1 VINLTKATK
10 EFYLPRRIAPPPP
23 SQGGAGGRFDL
34 LILLSLFMSKLSL
47 KLSQQQK
54 LSPQQIQFVKL
65 LQIPSAE
72 LSNRIEEELEENPA
86 LEEGKEESNEFEE
99 QEVSPLDELERDE
112 FEVDDYLQD
121 EYAGYKMAGD
131 SYDSNEETKEKPIA
145 VVPSAEEFLLM
156 QVGFVVADE
165 REQILAQQIIGSLDD
180 DGYLRRNLESIVN
193 DLEFTIGIITTFEE
207 LENVLHKVQQ
217 LDPPGIAARNLQ
229 ECLSLQLH
237 RRNHG
242 EELLDLAIQIIDEH
256 FEAFSK
262 KHFSQLKQKLQVTDD
277 QFKEVIK
284 VITKLNP
291 RPGSASEGD
300 IAPMLNPDFIVQNIG
315 GKLEIKL
322 NGKNA
327 PELRISRSFHEMLDT
342 YEKGGKSNKEIKE
355 AVSFIKQ
362 KLDAASWFIQAI
374 QQRHATLLK
383 TMQRIVEIQYDF
395 FLTGDDSNLQPMKM
409 KHIAELIEMDVSTV
423 SRVVS
428 SKSVQ
433 TDFGIYPLKYFFSE
447 GITHESG
454 KDFSTREVKNILREI
469 IESEPSDQPYPD
481 EQLEE
486 LLLERGFV
494 VKRRTVAKYREQL
507 GIAVARLR
515 RRV

>member
-1 VINLTKATK
+1 M
-10 EFYLPRRIAPPPP
+10 
-23 SQGGAGGRFDL
+23 G
-34 LILLSLFMSKLSL
+34 KLAL

-65 LQIPSAE
+65 LQIPTSE
-72 LSNRIEEELEENPA
+72 LAMRIEDELEENPA
-86 LEEGKEESNEFEE
+86 LEEGSEASNEFED
-99 QEVSPLDELERDE
+99 QDVSHVDDLEREE

-121 EYAGYKMAGD
+121 DYAGYKMAGD
-131 SYDSNEETKEKPIA
+131 SYDPNEETRERPIA
-145 VVPSAEEFLLM
+145 VVPSSEEFLMM
-156 QVGFVVADE
+156 QVGFVVANE
-165 REQILAQQIIGSLDD
+165 REELIAQQIIGSLDD

-193 DLEFTIGIITTFEE
+193 DLEFTIGFVTNLQEVE
-207 LENVLHKVQQ
+207 QVLHKVQQ
-217 LDPPGIAARNLQ
+217 LDPPGIGARNLQ

-237 RRNHG
+237 RKNHG
-242 EELLDLAIQIIDEH
+242 DELTEWAIQLIDEH

-262 KHFSQLKQKLQVTDD
+262 KHYPQLRQKLNLSEE
-277 QFKEVIK
+277 QFKQVMSL
-284 VITKLNP
+284 VTKLNP
-291 RPGSASEGD
+291 RPGGTSDGE
-300 IAPMLNPDFIVQNIG
+300 IAPIVQPDFIVSNIG
-315 GKLEIKL
+315 GKLEVKL

-327 PELRISRSFHEMLDT
+327 PELRVSRSFHDMLDT
-342 YEKGGKSNKEIKE
+342 YEKGGKENKEIKE
-355 AVSFIKQ
+355 AVSFIKH
-362 KLDAASWFIQAI
+362 KLDAANWFIQAI

-383 TMQRIVEIQYDF
+383 TMQRIVEIQYEF
-395 FLTGDDSNLQPMKM
+395 FLSGDDAHLKPMKM
-409 KHIAELIEMDVSTV
+409 KLIAELIQMDVSTV

-454 KDFSTREVKNILREI
+454 EDFSTREVKNILKEI
-469 IESEPSDQPYPD
+469 IASEPADQPYPD

-515 RRV
+515 VRV

>member
-1 VINLTKATK
+1 M
-10 EFYLPRRIAPPPP
+10 
-23 SQGGAGGRFDL
+23 G
-34 LILLSLFMSKLSL
+34 KLAL

-65 LQIPSAE
+65 LQIPTSE
-72 LSNRIEEELEENPA
+72 LAMRIEDELEENPA
-86 LEEGKEESNEFEE
+86 LEEGSDASNEFED
-99 QEVSPLDELERDE
+99 QEVSHVDDLEREE

-121 EYAGYKMAGD
+121 DYAGYKMAGD
-131 SYDSNEETKEKPIA
+131 SYDPNEETRERPIA
-145 VVPSAEEFLLM
+145 VVPSSEEFLMM
-156 QVGFVVADE
+156 QVGFVVANE
-165 REQILAQQIIGSLDD
+165 REELIAQQIIGSLDD

-193 DLEFTIGIITTFEE
+193 DLEFTIGFVTNLQEVE
-207 LENVLHKVQQ
+207 QVLHKVQQ
-217 LDPPGIAARNLQ
+217 LDPPGIGARNLQ

-237 RRNHG
+237 RKNHG
-242 EELLDLAIQIIDEH
+242 DELTEWAIQLIDEH
-256 FEAFSK
+256 FDAFSK
-262 KHFSQLKQKLQVTDD
+262 KHYPQLRQKLNLSEE
-277 QFKEVIK
+277 QFKQVMSL
-284 VITKLNP
+284 VTKLNP
-291 RPGSASEGD
+291 RPGGTSEGE
-300 IAPMLNPDFIVQNIG
+300 IAPIVQPDFIVSNIG
-315 GKLEIKL
+315 GKLEVKL

-327 PELRISRSFHEMLDT
+327 PELRVSRSFHDMLDT
-342 YEKGGKSNKEIKE
+342 YEKGGKENKEIKE
-355 AVSFIKQ
+355 AVSFIKH
-362 KLDAASWFIQAI
+362 KLDAANWFIQAI

-383 TMQRIVEIQYDF
+383 TMQRIVEIQYEF
-395 FLTGDDSNLQPMKM
+395 FLSGDDAHLKPMKM
-409 KHIAELIEMDVSTV
+409 KLIAELIQMDVSTV

-454 KDFSTREVKNILREI
+454 EDFSTREVKNILKEI
-469 IESEPSDQPYPD
+469 IASEPADQPYPD

-515 RRV
+515 KKV

>member
-1 VINLTKATK
+1 
-10 EFYLPRRIAPPPP
+10 
-23 SQGGAGGRFDL
+23 
-34 LILLSLFMSKLSL
+34 MSKLSL

-65 LQIPSAE
+65 LQIPSVE
-72 LSNRIEEELEENPA
+72 LAARIEDELEDNPA
-86 LEEGKEESNEFEE
+86 LEEGKDESNEFDE
-99 QEVSPLDELERDE
+99 QEISHVDDLEREE

-121 EYAGYKMAGD
+121 DYAGYKMAGD

-145 VVPSAEEFLLM
+145 VVPSAEEFLMM
-156 QVGFVVADE
+156 QVGFVVTNE
-165 REQILAQQIIGSLDD
+165 REQLLAQQIIGSLDD

-193 DLEFTIGIITTFEE
+193 DLEFTIGVVTNLEE
-207 LENVLHKVQQ
+207 LQNVLHKVQQ

-237 RRNHG
+237 RKNHG
-242 EELLDLAIQIIDEH
+242 DDLTELAVQVIDDH
-256 FEAFSK
+256 FEAFTK
-262 KHFSQLKQKLQVTDD
+262 KHFSQLRQKLQVSEER
-277 QFKEVIK
+277 FKEVIK
-284 VITKLNP
+284 IITKLNP
-291 RPGSASEGD
+291 RPGSTSEGD
-300 IAPMLNPDFIVQNIG
+300 IAPMLNPDFIVQNNG
-315 GKLEIKL
+315 GKLEVKL

-342 YEKGGKSNKEIKE
+342 YSTGGKSNKELKE

-362 KLDAASWFIQAI
+362 KLDAATWFIQAI

-395 FLTGDDSNLQPMKM
+395 FLSGDDSNLQPMKM

-433 TDFGIYPLKYFFSE
+433 TDFGIFPLKYFFSE

-454 KDFSTREVKNILREI
+454 KDFSTREVKNILKEI
-469 IESEPSDQPYPD
+469 IESEPADQPYPD

-486 LLLERGFV
+486 ILLEKGFV

-507 GIAVARLR
+507 GIPVARLR

>member
-1 VINLTKATK
+1 M
-10 EFYLPRRIAPPPP
+10 
-23 SQGGAGGRFDL
+23 G
-34 LILLSLFMSKLSL
+34 KLVL

-65 LQIPSAE
+65 LQIPTAE
-72 LSNRIEEELEENPA
+72 LSTRIEDELEENPA
-86 LEEGKEESNEFEE
+86 LEEGPEETNDFDE
-99 QEVSPLDELERDE
+99 QEISHVDDLEREE

-121 EYAGYKMAGD
+121 DYAGYKMAGD
-131 SYDSNEETKEKPIA
+131 SYDPNEEMKERPVA
-145 VVPSAEEFLLM
+145 VVPSSEEFLMM
-156 QVGFVVADE
+156 QVGFVVANE
-165 REQILAQQIIGSLDD
+165 REQVIAQQIIGSLED

-193 DLEFTIGIITTFEE
+193 DLEFTIGFVTNLEE
-207 LENVLHKVQQ
+207 VEQVLLKVQQ

-229 ECLSLQLH
+229 ECLSIQLH
-237 RRNHG
+237 RKNHG
-242 EELLDLAIQIIDEH
+242 DELTEWAIQLIDEH

-262 KHFSQLKQKLQVTDD
+262 KHFPQLRQKLNLSEE
-277 QFKEVIK
+277 QFKQVINL
-284 VITKLNP
+284 VTKLNP
-291 RPGSASEGD
+291 RPGGTSDGD
-300 IAPMLNPDFIVQNIG
+300 IAPIVQPDFIVTNVD
-315 GKLEIKL
+315 GKLEVKL

-327 PELRISRSFHEMLDT
+327 PELRVSRSFHEMLDT
-342 YEKGGKSNKEIKE
+342 YEKGGKENKEVKE
-355 AVSFIKQ
+355 AVSFIKH
-362 KLDAASWFIQAI
+362 KLDAANWFIQAI

-383 TMQRIVEIQYDF
+383 TMQRIVEIQYAF
-395 FLTGDDSNLQPMKM
+395 FLSGDDANLKPMKM
-409 KHIAELIEMDVSTV
+409 KLIAELIEMDVSTV

-433 TDFGIYPLKYFFSE
+433 TDFGIFPLKYFFSE

-454 KDFSTREVKNILREI
+454 EDFSTREVKNILREI
-469 IESEPSDQPYPD
+469 IESEPADQPYPD

-507 GIAVARLR
+507 GIAVARMR

>member
-1 VINLTKATK
+1 M
-10 EFYLPRRIAPPPP
+10 
-23 SQGGAGGRFDL
+23 G
-34 LILLSLFMSKLSL
+34 KLSL

-65 LQIPSAE
+65 LQIPTAE
-72 LSNRIEEELEENPA
+72 LSARIEEELEDNPA
-86 LEEGKEESNEFEE
+86 LEEGPEERNEF
-99 QEVSPLDELERDE
+99 DENETLVDDLERDE
-112 FEVDDYLQD
+112 LEVDDYLQD
-121 EYAGYKMAGD
+121 DYAGYKMAGD
-131 SYDSNEETKEKPIA
+131 SYDPNEETKERPIA
-145 VVPSAEEFLLM
+145 VVPSSEEFLMM
-156 QVGFVVADE
+156 QVGFVVSDE
-165 REQILAQQIIGSLDD
+165 REQLIAQQIIGSLDD

-193 DLEFTIGIITTFEE
+193 DLEFTIGFVTTLDEVQE
-207 LENVLHKVQQ
+207 VLYKVQQ
-217 LDPPGIAARNLQ
+217 LDPPGIGARDLQ

-237 RRNHG
+237 RKHHG
-242 EELLDLAIQIIDEH
+242 ERITAWAIQVVDEY
-256 FEAFSK
+256 FDVFSK
-262 KHFSQLKQKLQVTDD
+262 KHYPQLRQKLGVSEEEFKQV
-277 QFKEVIK
+277 IS

-291 RPGSASEGD
+291 RPGGGSDGD
-300 IAPMLNPDFIVQNIG
+300 IAPIIQPDFLVSVAD
-315 GKLEIKL
+315 GKIEVKL

-327 PELRISRSFHEMLDT
+327 PELRISKSFHEMLDT
-342 YEKGGKSNKEIKE
+342 YDKGGKQHKEMRE
-355 AVSFIKQ
+355 AVTFIKH

-374 QQRHATLLK
+374 RQRHATLLK

-395 FLTGDDSNLQPMKM
+395 FVTGDESRLKPLKM
-409 KHIAELIEMDVSTV
+409 KQIAELIEMDVSTV

-428 SKSVQ
+428 SKSAQ

-454 KDFSTREVKNILREI
+454 EDFSTREVKNIIKELI
-469 IESEPSDQPYPD
+469 ATEPSDRPYPD

-507 GIAVARLR
+507 GIPVARMR

>member
-1 VINLTKATK
+1 M
-10 EFYLPRRIAPPPP
+10 
-23 SQGGAGGRFDL
+23 G
-34 LILLSLFMSKLSL
+34 KLAL

-65 LQIPSAE
+65 LQIPTSE
-72 LSNRIEEELEENPA
+72 LAMRIEDELEENPA
-86 LEEGKEESNEFEE
+86 LEEGSDASNEFED
-99 QEVSPLDELERDE
+99 QEVSHVDDLEREE

-121 EYAGYKMAGD
+121 DYAGYKMAGD
-131 SYDSNEETKEKPIA
+131 SYDPNEETRERPIA
-145 VVPSAEEFLLM
+145 VVPSSEEFLMM
-156 QVGFVVADE
+156 QVGFVVANE
-165 REQILAQQIIGSLDD
+165 REELIAQQIIGSLDD

-193 DLEFTIGIITTFEE
+193 DLEFTIGFVTNLQEVE
-207 LENVLHKVQQ
+207 QVLHKVQQ
-217 LDPPGIAARNLQ
+217 LDPPGIGARNLQ

-237 RRNHG
+237 RKNHG
-242 EELLDLAIQIIDEH
+242 DELTEWAIQLIDEH
-256 FEAFSK
+256 FDAFSK
-262 KHFSQLKQKLQVTDD
+262 KHYPQLRQKLNLSEE
-277 QFKEVIK
+277 QFKQVMSL
-284 VITKLNP
+284 VTKLNP
-291 RPGSASEGD
+291 RPGGTSDGE
-300 IAPMLNPDFIVQNIG
+300 IAPIVQPDFIVSNIG
-315 GKLEIKL
+315 GKLEVKL

-327 PELRISRSFHEMLDT
+327 PELRVSRSFHDMLDT
-342 YEKGGKSNKEIKE
+342 YEKGGKENKEIKE
-355 AVSFIKQ
+355 AVSFIKH
-362 KLDAASWFIQAI
+362 KLDAANWFIQAI

-383 TMQRIVEIQYDF
+383 TMQRIVEIQYEF
-395 FLTGDDSNLQPMKM
+395 FLSGDDAHLKPMKM
-409 KHIAELIEMDVSTV
+409 KLIAELIQMDVSTV

-454 KDFSTREVKNILREI
+454 EDFSTREVKNILKEI
-469 IESEPSDQPYPD
+469 IASEPADQPYPD

-515 RRV
+515 KKV